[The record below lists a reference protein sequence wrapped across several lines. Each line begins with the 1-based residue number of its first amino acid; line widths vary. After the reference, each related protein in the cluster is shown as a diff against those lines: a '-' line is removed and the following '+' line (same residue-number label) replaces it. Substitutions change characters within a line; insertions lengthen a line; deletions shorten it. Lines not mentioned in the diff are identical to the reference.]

1 MSQSIIQFSFVIRSF
16 PQNIHNGY
24 LCPMLKHRWDQ
35 TGVLRYCTK
44 ETCQYGNVA
53 MCVALMKYKN
63 TRKSSLHECLLC
75 PPTTKLAKGVCGSSP
90 ASAIV
95 KDLVDLCRLGT
106 QSDRMYLCLDMEFV
120 IDGGNDALI
129 AIWGL

>member
-1 MSQSIIQFSFVIRSF
+1 
-16 PQNIHNGY
+16 
-24 LCPMLKHRWDQ
+24 
-35 TGVLRYCTK
+35 
-44 ETCQYGNVA
+44 
-53 MCVALMKYKN
+53 MKYKN
-63 TRKSSLHECLLC
+63 TRKSSLHECLLFARLC
-75 PPTTKLAKGVCGSSP
+75 PPTTKLAKGVCGIP

-129 AIWGL
+129 AIWGLWVYCDRQICRSTKV